1 MRPAS
6 RQRAP
11 SSRPSPTPSPWTK
24 PRAALITMIAVL
36 AIGALT
42 GGYSRY
48 TTPGLIVLRPLL
60 VAAAGLFLILPT
72 PSARV
77 DLRAPLILLGLFAAT
92 IALQLIPLPPSLW
105 MALPERERYA
115 AAAELAGTAQ
125 PWRPISIVP
134 ILTLNALLALLPA
147 AAVLIGFSRL
157 GRQQQSLMLP
167 AVLVIAAASA
177 VWGVVQLG
185 AGAPAYLYPG
195 PSIGLPTGLFSNR
208 NHQAALMAGSLP
220 LFAAWAA
227 AGTARRGR
235 LSVPRVVAA
244 SAGALLALLVLLG
257 SGSRSGLVIAALNA
271 IGALYLIV
279 QARGLTRSRAVL
291 WVVPSLVAAGALA
304 TLVALW
310 SGRGSG
316 FARFLA
322 LREPGA
328 EMRFSAW
335 PILKQLMADYLPWG
349 SGFGTFDP
357 LFRIFEPDTL
367 LKPSYFNAAHSD
379 PVELVITGGIPAVVV
394 AVLFL
399 AWFARRTVGVF
410 AAPVGDTV
418 LAARA
423 GAMLLATLLL
433 ASLSDYPLRT
443 PLVGMIAALAVA
455 LVARATHPNLVQKPT
470 DG

>member
-6 RQRAP
+6 RQRA
-11 SSRPSPTPSPWTK
+11 TGPSPWAK
-24 PRAALITMIAVL
+24 PRTALIVMIAVL

-48 TTPGLIVLRPLL
+48 TTPGLVVLRPLL
-60 VAAAGLFLILPT
+60 VAAAGLFLILPA
-72 PSARV
+72 PSPARV

-92 IALQLIPLPPSLW
+92 IALQLVPLPPSLW
-105 MALPERERYA
+105 TALPERERYA
-115 AAAELAGTAQ
+115 AAAELAGAAQ

-134 ILTLNALLALLPA
+134 ILTLNSLLALLPA
-147 AAVLIGFSRL
+147 AVVLIGFSRL
-157 GRQQQSLMLP
+157 HRPQQPLMLT
-167 AVLVIAAASA
+167 AVLVVAAASA
-177 VWGVVQLG
+177 IWGIVQLG
-185 AGAPAYLYPG
+185 AGASAYLYPG

-220 LFAAWAA
+220 LFAAWAMAGA
-227 AGTARRGR
+227 ARQGG
-235 LSVPRVVAA
+235 LSVPRIVVG
-244 SAGALLALLVLLG
+244 SVGALLVLLVLLG

-271 IGALYLIV
+271 IGALYLII
-279 QARGLTRSRAVL
+279 QARGLAQSRALL
-291 WVVPSLVAAGALA
+291 WVVPGLVAASALA

-335 PILKQLMADYLPWG
+335 PILKQLMVDYLPWG

-357 LFRIFEPDTL
+357 LFRIFEPDSL

-379 PVELVITGGIPAVVV
+379 PVELVITGGIPAVAV
-394 AVLFL
+394 AVLFVV
-399 AWFARRTVGVF
+399 WFARRTVAVF

-443 PLVGMIAALAVA
+443 PLGGMIAALAVA
-455 LVARATHPNLVQKPT
+455 LVARGDRPILVQEPT